1 MTNEVVSTPVTS
13 RDTTNWW
20 QLIELVMDKNQLNS
34 LLLLLSDTLGCSK
47 SEALKFSLEFTLSK
61 LEAGAAEGLASVPIL
76 DAAGKLVL
84 AQGGFTMDEL
94 LDYLSERMPIFAPHK
109 TKIFAARVLNAS
121 GYERKQCRRGKERP
135 LLWQR

>member
-1 MTNEVVSTPVTS
+1 MTSFVG
-13 RDTTNWW
+13 W
-20 QLIELVMDKNQLNS
+20 QLIQLVMDKAHLNS
-34 LLLLLSDTLGCSK
+34 LLLMLSDILGCSK
-47 SEALKFSLEFTLSK
+47 SESLKFSIEFTLAK
-61 LEAGAAEGLASVPIL
+61 LELGAAEGLTSIRILNAASRL
-76 DAAGKLVL
+76 LL